1 MSERV
6 WREELVYHY
15 SEDGYRLDG
24 VLMRPEPPS
33 ERSLAVVLVHGLY
46 ATFYSEPM
54 VGLARG
60 LARQGYTV
68 VSGNN
73 RGHDFGAV
81 LRTHDWRMVVGGG
94 GWERLEVAPL
104 DIGAWVAF
112 LRGLGFARVALLGHS
127 LGARKV
133 VWYQVSRQDPTV
145 VGLALASPRVRFGPD
160 DSGMTT
166 IARRM
171 MGAGMGL
178 DLLPW
183 PENGCSMSAA
193 TYLDHEEPGALFR
206 HLLATEPGVPPVS
219 ALRCPILAFFGGDEV
234 GDGRDLAEELATLC
248 RNASGAARVDT
259 ALIDGADHM
268 YTDHEAAVAD
278 RVAAWLDD
286 LGPPASDSGGA

>member
-1 MSERV
+1 MSEQHF
-6 WREELVYHY
+6 REELVYTY

-24 VLMRPEPPS
+24 VAVRPEPPS
-33 ERSLAVVLVHGLY
+33 GRSLAVVLVHGLY
-46 ATFYSEPM
+46 AAFYSEPM

-60 LARQGYTV
+60 LAGRAYTV

-81 LRTHDWRMVVGGG
+81 LRTQDWRMVVGGG

-112 LRGLGFARVALLGHS
+112 ARGLGCERVVLLGHS

-133 VWYQVSRQDPTV
+133 VWYQVSRQDPAV
-145 VGLALASPRVRFGPD
+145 AGLVLASPRVRFGPD
-160 DSGMTT
+160 DAGMTT

-171 MGAGMGL
+171 MGAGL
-178 DLLPW
+178 SQDLLPW

-206 HLLATEPGVPPVS
+206 HLLATEIGVPPVS
-219 ALRCPILAFFGGDEV
+219 AVRCPVLALFGGDEV
-234 GDGRDLAEELATLC
+234 GDGRDPAAELDTLR
-248 RNASGAARVDT
+248 RNASGAQRVDT
-259 ALIDGADHM
+259 LILPDADHM
-268 YTDHEAAVAD
+268 YTDHEAAVAAH
-278 RVAAWLDD
+278 VAAWLDG
-286 LGPPASDSGGA
+286 LGQA